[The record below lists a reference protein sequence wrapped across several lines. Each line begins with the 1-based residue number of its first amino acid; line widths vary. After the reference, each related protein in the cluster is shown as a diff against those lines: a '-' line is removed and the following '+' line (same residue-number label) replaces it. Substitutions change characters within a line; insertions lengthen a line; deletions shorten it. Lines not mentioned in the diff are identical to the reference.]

1 MNMSETYKTTD
12 INDINRL
19 AVSATNTPNLM
30 SETFY
35 KQDKGSETAD
45 YSYNYQVGTL
55 NIKSTSVFFYG
66 TNLERA
72 FETDPEEA
80 MSRSLGYKW
89 GKTVTDEIAFYN
101 YDPLT
106 STYSIADLVQLTS
119 ETYYFGAIKG
129 EETADYSYNYQVG
142 TLNIKSTS
150 VFFYGDS
157 LERAFETDPE
167 EAMSRSLGYKWGKT
181 VTDEI
186 AFYNYDPL
194 TSTYSIADLVQLTSE
209 TYYFGAIKGEEIANY
224 AYNYQTKKD
233 SSDAYIASTAKT
245 TSVYYYDSRRA
256 TDPAVTSETAMN
268 MSETYKVI
276 DILDINRLPVT
287 ATNTPNL
294 MSETFY
300 RQDKGSE
307 TADYSYNYQVG
318 TLNIKSTSVFFYGD
332 SLERAFETDP
342 DAPMSRSLGYKRGKS
357 VTDET
362 VFYLVDKS
370 IADLVQLTSETY
382 YFGDIKGEE
391 IANYAYN
398 YQTKK
403 DSSDAYIASTA
414 KTTSVYYYD
423 SRRATDPLVTSETA
437 MNLSET
443 YKVIDIDL
451 IERRDD
457 VPGVDLNGDGDYLD
471 AGEAAP
477 IDYVQNLMSETF
489 YKQDKGSETADYS
502 YNYQVGTL
510 NIKSTSVFFYGDS
523 LERAFETDPEE
534 AMSRSL
540 GYKWGKS
547 VTDETI

>member
-89 GKTVTDEIAFYN
+89 GKSVTDETVFYLV
-101 YDPLT
+101 DK
-106 STYSIADLVQLTS
+106 SIADLVQLTS
-119 ETYYFGAIKG
+119 ETYYFG
-129 EETADYSYNYQVG
+129 D
-142 TLNIKSTS
+142 
-150 VFFYGDS
+150 
-157 LERAFETDPE
+157 
-167 EAMSRSLGYKWGKT
+167 
-181 VTDEI
+181 
-186 AFYNYDPL
+186 
-194 TSTYSIADLVQLTSE
+194 
-209 TYYFGAIKGEEIANY
+209 IKGEEIANY

-256 TDPAVTSETAMN
+256 TDPLVPSETAMIL
-268 MSETYKVI
+268 SETYKVI
-276 DILDINRLPVT
+276 DIDLIERRDDVPGVDLNGDGDYLDAGEAAPNDYVQ
-287 ATNTPNL
+287 NL

-300 RQDKGSE
+300 KQDKGSE

-318 TLNIKSTSVFFYGD
+318 TLNIKSTSVFFYGTN
-332 SLERAFETDP
+332 LERAFETDP
-342 DAPMSRSLGYKRGKS
+342 EEAMSRSLGYKWGKS

-423 SRRATDPLVTSETA
+423 SRRATDPLVPSETA
-437 MNLSET
+437 MILSET

-477 IDYVQNLMSETF
+477 IDYV
-489 YKQDKGSETADYS
+489 
-502 YNYQVGTL
+502 
-510 NIKSTSVFFYGDS
+510 
-523 LERAFETDPEE
+523 
-534 AMSRSL
+534 
-540 GYKWGKS
+540 
-547 VTDETI
+547 